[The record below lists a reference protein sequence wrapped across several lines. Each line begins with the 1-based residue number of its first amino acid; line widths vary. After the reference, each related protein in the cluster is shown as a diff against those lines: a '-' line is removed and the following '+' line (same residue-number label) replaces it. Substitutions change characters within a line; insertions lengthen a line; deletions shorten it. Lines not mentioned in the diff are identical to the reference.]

1 MTHNSIQTSFHY
13 DVVVIGAGAAG
24 LMCGAYAGES
34 NKSVL
39 IIDHNKRIGDKIRIS
54 GGGKCNFTNLNIT
67 PENYISNN
75 PHFCRSALAQY
86 QSSDFIDL
94 VKKYN
99 IKFHEKTLGQLFC
112 DTSSKE
118 IINLLISE
126 CENNQVEIKSELKV
140 LDVQKLD
147 NRFIIKTDQREFSS
161 KALVIATGALSIPKM
176 GATDFGYKI
185 AKQFAIKITETAPA
199 LVPFTFNDAY
209 LNETKH
215 LAGVSQ
221 FAEVS
226 CGKKNFRE
234 AILFT
239 HRGISGPAIL
249 QISSYWQQGDEVLIN
264 LLPDHDIFNILKTAR
279 AENPK
284 QNIVSICAKYLP
296 KKLAEFI
303 SLQTKITGF
312 MADLSN
318 KKLQHLADFIHNFTI
333 TPNGTEGYAKAEVT
347 RGGIDTDEICSKTF
361 VSKKVKGLYF
371 IGEVLDVTGHLGG
384 YNFQWAW
391 SSGYCCG
398 KNL

>member
-1 MTHNSIQTSFHY
+1 MSQDYTELHCHY
-13 DVVVIGAGAAG
+13 DVIVIGAGAAG
-24 LMCGAYAGES
+24 LMCAAYAGAN

-39 IIDHNKRIGDKIRIS
+39 VLDHNKRIGDKIRIS
-54 GGGKCNFTNLNIT
+54 GGGKCNFTNLNISSD
-67 PENYISNN
+67 NYISKN

-86 QSSDFIDL
+86 QSSDFIDM

-126 CENNQVEIKSELKV
+126 CENNHVKIKSEIKV
-140 LDVQKLD
+140 ADVENLEK
-147 NRFIIKTDQREFSS
+147 RFLITTDQNEFACKS
-161 KALVIATGALSIPKM
+161 LVIATGALSIPKM

-185 AKQFAIKITETAPA
+185 AKQFNIKITETAPA

-221 FAEVS
+221 FAEVR
-226 CGKKNFRE
+226 CGKKMFKE

-264 LLPDHDIFNILKTAR
+264 LLPNHDILNILKAER
-279 AENPK
+279 AKNPK
-284 QNIVSICAKYLP
+284 QNIISICAKYLP
-296 KKLAEFI
+296 KKLADFI
-303 SLQTKITGF
+303 SSQTKVTGF
-312 MADLSN
+312 IADLSN
-318 KKLQHLADFIHNFTI
+318 KKTSI
-333 TPNGTEGYAKAEVT
+333 T
-347 RGGIDTDEICSKTF
+347 S
-361 VSKKVKGLYF
+361 
-371 IGEVLDVTGHLGG
+371 
-384 YNFQWAW
+384 
-391 SSGYCCG
+391 
-398 KNL
+398 